1 MDVAVGKHF
10 IIRQCA
16 RDGKW
21 ESVVILAGIGVLR
34 LARRGGLAQDDR
46 QMAHSPARNPAT
58 PVYPPP
64 RRTVPCRG
72 TSYSA
77 RPAER
82 EAAFSPAPT
91 SAYRGHPPE
100 VWRRAPRLRRCR
112 QTSG

>member
-1 MDVAVGKHF
+1 MTKIKELITAHLKVRPFNASHSSFQQTVKT
-10 IIRQCA
+10 
-16 RDGKW
+16 
-21 ESVVILAGIGVLR
+21 
-34 LARRGGLAQDDR
+34 RR
-46 QMAHSPARNPAT
+46 ARNPAT

-100 VWRRAPRLRRCR
+100 VWRQRRSR
-112 QTSG
+112 GARRPQAQELPHRRNP